1 MKITQ
6 KISSLFVLFIA
17 LTGIA
22 TAQEK
27 DEFGY
32 NINSLR
38 PIHEDDQLWRR
49 TVWVRMDCKEK
60 QNKPFFA
67 KNNEITKVVIEAVK
81 AGILRPFLNDSLN
94 TRMSYED
101 FIANLTEPGGEEG
114 LSEEEKAMGFGA
126 DDGWGDSGGW
136 DEGAEGGTDPAA
148 ADPAA
153 ATPAASN
160 EYLAKHISILEIRID
175 LIFDKKRSR
184 WYRDIQA
191 ITIILPAEKNTAK
204 GTDLP
209 IASFSYKEL
218 VENVFKDND
227 HAIWYNDSNN
237 PREHR
242 NLSEAFDLTLY
253 AAHMT
258 KYSNAD
264 DGWIQDIYGADKTA
278 IVASMQLE
286 HQLVDFETEFWEY

>member
-1 MKITQ
+1 MKNMQ
-6 KISSLFVLFIA
+6 KICLLLAVFLGSFGLAI
-17 LTGIA
+17 
-22 TAQEK
+22 AQER

-38 PIHEDDQLWRR
+38 PIHEHDQLWKR
-49 TVWVRMDCKEK
+49 TVWVRMDCREK

-67 KNNEITKVVIEAVK
+67 KNNEITKVIIEAVK
-81 AGILRPFLNDSLN
+81 AGILRPFQNDSLL
-94 TRMSYED
+94 TRMSYEN
-101 FIANLTEPGGEEG
+101 FIENLTIPGSDEG
-114 LSEEEKAMGFGA
+114 LTEEEKAMGFGA
-126 DDGWGDSGGW
+126 DDAGWGDSGGW
-136 DEGAEGGTDPAA
+136 GDDFGGAESESTESTAA
-148 ADPAA
+148 S
-153 ATPAASN
+153 SN
-160 EYLAKHISILEIRID
+160 EYFPHQLNILEIRID

-191 ITIILPAEKNTAK
+191 ITLILPAEANTAK
-204 GTDLP
+204 GIDQP

-227 HAIWYNDSNN
+227 SAIWYNDANN

-253 AAHMT
+253 AAHMV
-258 KYSNAD
+258 KYSNPD
-264 DGWIQDIYGADKTA
+264 DAMIQDIYGADKSA

>member
-1 MKITQ
+1 MKITH
-6 KISSLFVLFIA
+6 KISLLFTLFVA
-17 LTGIA
+17 CAGIA
-22 TAQEK
+22 TAQER

-38 PIHEDDQLWRR
+38 PIHEHDQLWKRS
-49 TVWVRMDCKEK
+49 VWVRMDCKEK

-67 KNNEITKVVIEAVK
+67 KNNEITKVIIEAVK
-81 AGILRPFLNDSLN
+81 AGILRPFANDSLT

-101 FIANLTEPGGEEG
+101 FIQNLSLPGADEG
-114 LSEEEKAMGFGA
+114 LTAEEKEMGFGA
-126 DDGWGDSGGW
+126 DDGWGDSGW
-136 DEGAEGGTDPAA
+136 DDGGSTDGAEKSEET
-148 ADPAA
+148 
-153 ATPAASN
+153 TVAASN
-160 EYLAKHISILEIRID
+160 EYFPKDISILRIKID

-191 ITIILPAEKNTAK
+191 ITLILPAEKNTAK
-204 GTDLP
+204 GIDQE

-218 VENVFKDND
+218 VENVFKDNES
-227 HAIWYNDSNN
+227 AIWYNDANN

-253 AAHMT
+253 AAHLER
-258 KYSNAD
+258 YSNPD
-264 DGWIQDIYGADKTA
+264 DAWIQDIYGADKTA

>member
-6 KISSLFVLFIA
+6 KISSLFALFIVLA
-17 LTGIA
+17 GVA

-67 KNNEITKVVIEAVK
+67 KNNEITKVIIEAVK
-81 AGILRPFLNDSLN
+81 AGILRPYQNDSLN
-94 TRMSYED
+94 TRMSYES
-101 FIANLTEPGGEEG
+101 FIENLTIPGTDEG
-114 LSEEEKAMGFGA
+114 LSEEEKEMGFGTE
-126 DDGWGDSGGW
+126 DGWGDSGW
-136 DEGAEGGTDPAA
+136 DEGADGGGDKEADAAVPAS
-148 ADPAA
+148 
-153 ATPAASN
+153 SN
-160 EYLAKHISILEIRID
+160 EFFPKDISILNIRID

-191 ITIILPAEKNTAK
+191 ITLILPAEKNTAK
-204 GTDLP
+204 GIDQD

-218 VENVFKDND
+218 VENVFKDNGN
-227 HAIWYNDSNN
+227 AIWYNDSNN
-237 PREHR
+237 PKEHR

-253 AAHMT
+253 AAHME
-258 KYSNAD
+258 KYSNPD
-264 DGWIQDIYGADKTA
+264 DAYISDIYGVDKSF

>member
-6 KISSLFVLFIA
+6 KTSLLFLALFIVFS
-17 LTGIA
+17 GVA
-22 TAQEK
+22 TAQER

-38 PIHEDDQLWRR
+38 PIHEHDQLWKR

-67 KNNEITKVVIEAVK
+67 KNNEITKVIIEAVK
-81 AGILRPFLNDSLN
+81 AGILRPFANDSLT
-94 TRMSYED
+94 TRMSYET
-101 FIANLTEPGGEEG
+101 FIENLTIPGSDEG
-114 LSEEEKAMGFGA
+114 LTEEEKAMGFGA
-126 DDGWGDSGGW
+126 DDGWGDSGW
-136 DEGAEGGTDPAA
+136 DDSATEGAEKTSDEPVVAS
-148 ADPAA
+148 
-153 ATPAASN
+153 SN
-160 EYLAKHISILEIRID
+160 EYFPKDMSILRIRID

-184 WYRDIQA
+184 WYRDIQS
-191 ITIILPAEKNTAK
+191 ISLILPAEKNTAK
-204 GTDLP
+204 GIDFEV
-209 IASFSYKEL
+209 ASFSYKEL
-218 VENVFKDND
+218 VENVFKDNES
-227 HAIWYNDSNN
+227 AIWYNDANN

-253 AAHMT
+253 AAHLER
-258 KYSNAD
+258 YSNAD
-264 DGWIQDIYGADKTA
+264 DAWIQDIYGADKTA

>member
-1 MKITQ
+1 MKNMQ
-6 KISSLFVLFIA
+6 KICLLLALFLCSFGLAV
-17 LTGIA
+17 
-22 TAQEK
+22 AQER

-38 PIHEDDQLWRR
+38 PIHEHDQLWKR
-49 TVWVRMDCKEK
+49 TIWVRMDCREK

-67 KNNEITKVVIEAVK
+67 KNNEITKVIIEAVR
-81 AGILRPFLNDSLN
+81 AGILRPFMNDSLT
-94 TRMSYED
+94 TRMSYEN
-101 FIANLTEPGGEEG
+101 FIENLTIPGSDEG
-114 LSEEEKAMGFGA
+114 LTEEEKAMGFGA
-126 DDGWGDSGGW
+126 DDAGWGDTSWGDDIG
-136 DEGAEGGTDPAA
+136 GAESES
-148 ADPAA
+148 AD
-153 ATPAASN
+153 ATAVSSN
-160 EYLAKHISILEIRID
+160 EFFPHQINILEIRID

-184 WYRDIQA
+184 WYRDIQS
-191 ITIILPAEKNTAK
+191 ITLILPAEANSAK
-204 GTDLP
+204 GIDQP

-227 HAIWYNDSNN
+227 SAIWYNDANN

-253 AAHMT
+253 AAHMI
-258 KYSNAD
+258 KYSNPD
-264 DGWIQDIYGADKTA
+264 DAAIQDIYGDDKSK

>member
-1 MKITQ
+1 MKIIQ
-6 KISSLFVLFIA
+6 KLCLLFAVLGLSLGV
-17 LTGIA
+17 A
-22 TAQEK
+22 TAQER

-38 PIHEDDQLWRR
+38 PIHEHDQLWKR
-49 TVWVRMDCKEK
+49 TVWVRMDCREK

-67 KNNEITKVVIEAVK
+67 KNNEISKVIIEAVK
-81 AGILRPFLNDSLN
+81 AGILRPFQNDSLL
-94 TRMSYED
+94 TRMSYEN
-101 FIANLTEPGGEEG
+101 FIENLTIPGSDEG
-114 LSEEEKAMGFGA
+114 LTEEEKAMGFG
-126 DDGWGDSGGW
+126 DDSGGWGDSGWG
-136 DEGAEGGTDPAA
+136 DEGGGGAESEGSAEPAVA
-148 ADPAA
+148 S
-153 ATPAASN
+153 SN
-160 EYLAKHISILEIRID
+160 EYFPHQINILEIRID

-184 WYRDIQA
+184 WYRDIQS
-191 ITIILPAEKNTAK
+191 ITLILPAEANSAK
-204 GTDLP
+204 GVDQP

-227 HAIWYNDSNN
+227 NAIWYNDANN

-253 AAHMT
+253 AAHMI
-258 KYSNAD
+258 KYSNPD
-264 DGWIQDIYGADKTA
+264 DAFIQDVYGADKAA

>member
-6 KISSLFVLFIA
+6 KISSLFVLFIT
-17 LTGIA
+17 LTGVA
-22 TAQEK
+22 VAQEK

-67 KNNEITKVVIEAVK
+67 KDNQITKVIIEAVK
-81 AGILRPFLNDSLN
+81 AGILRPFQNDSLN
-94 TRMSYED
+94 TRMSYES
-101 FIANLTEPGGEEG
+101 FIEGLTIPGTDEG
-114 LSEEEKAMGFGA
+114 LSEEERSMGFGA
-126 DDGWGDSGGW
+126 DDGWGDSGW
-136 DEGAEGGTDPAA
+136 DESAEGGAKGETAAVPAS
-148 ADPAA
+148 
-153 ATPAASN
+153 SN
-160 EYLAKHISILEIRID
+160 EWFARDLSILNIRID

-191 ITIILPAEKNTAK
+191 ITLILPAEKNTAK
-204 GTDLP
+204 GTDLN

-218 VENVFKDND
+218 VENVFKDNGS
-227 HAIWYNDSNN
+227 AIWYNDSNN
-237 PREHR
+237 PRENR

-253 AAHMT
+253 AAHME

-264 DGWIQDIYGADKTA
+264 DAWIEDIYGSDKSK

>member
-1 MKITQ
+1 MKITK

-17 LTGIA
+17 LTGVA
-22 TAQEK
+22 SAQEK

-67 KNNEITKVVIEAVK
+67 KNNEITKVIIEAVK
-81 AGILRPFLNDSLN
+81 AGILRPFANDSLT

-126 DDGWGDSGGW
+126 DDGFGSDDGWGDDAGGGDSGTGS
-136 DEGAEGGTDPAA
+136 DAA
-148 ADPAA
+148 ADAPAS
-153 ATPAASN
+153 SN
-160 EYLAKHISILEIRID
+160 EYLARFISILEIRID

-191 ITIILPAEKNTAK
+191 ITIVLPAEKNTAK
-204 GTDLP
+204 GTDLA

-227 HAIWYNDSNN
+227 HAIWYNDANN
-237 PREHR
+237 PKEHR

-253 AAHMT
+253 AAHMI
-258 KYSNAD
+258 KFSNAD
-264 DGWIQDIYGADKTA
+264 DGFIQDIYGADKTA